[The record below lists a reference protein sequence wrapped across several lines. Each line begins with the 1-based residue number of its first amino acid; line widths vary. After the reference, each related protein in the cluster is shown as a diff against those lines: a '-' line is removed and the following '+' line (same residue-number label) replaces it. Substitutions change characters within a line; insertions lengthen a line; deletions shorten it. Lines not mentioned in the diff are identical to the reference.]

1 MNAAD
6 KAIRRCDRFVRVT
19 AKEFLSL
26 IQRVALI
33 RWVLLATERF
43 ERRRNQRINI
53 NASNS
58 LQLFQLDELMP
69 TNALCSQC
77 VGL

>member
-6 KAIRRCDRFVRVT
+6 KAIRRCDRFVRGT

-33 RWVLLATERF
+33 RWVLFATE
-43 ERRRNQRINI
+43 
-53 NASNS
+53 
-58 LQLFQLDELMP
+58 
-69 TNALCSQC
+69 
-77 VGL
+77 